1 MIKKILRSGKLYET
15 CLGNSN
21 FMKFKKKENSYNF
34 IQISFHESMQ
44 RSNFG
49 YNTLMSSECLLN
61 FLFLLSTE
69 PLLFFLMFNIMMRQ
83 IRSQGEKVFLL
94 LTLKQLLKE
103 PRREGILT
111 VIFKTAL
118 KGSPVWR

>member
-1 MIKKILRSGKLYET
+1 MP
-15 CLGNSN
+15 
-21 FMKFKKKENSYNF
+21 
-34 IQISFHESMQ
+34 
-44 RSNFG
+44 
-49 YNTLMSSECLLN
+49 SERLLN

-94 LTLKQLLKE
+94 LSLKQLLKE
-103 PRREGILT
+103 PRREGILI

-118 KGSPVWR
+118 KGAKERRYSYCYL

>member
-1 MIKKILRSGKLYET
+1 
-15 CLGNSN
+15 
-21 FMKFKKKENSYNF
+21 
-34 IQISFHESMQ
+34 MQ

-49 YNTLMSSECLLN
+49 YNTLMSSERLLN

-94 LTLKQLLKE
+94 LSLKQLLKE
-103 PRREGILT
+103 PRREGVRT